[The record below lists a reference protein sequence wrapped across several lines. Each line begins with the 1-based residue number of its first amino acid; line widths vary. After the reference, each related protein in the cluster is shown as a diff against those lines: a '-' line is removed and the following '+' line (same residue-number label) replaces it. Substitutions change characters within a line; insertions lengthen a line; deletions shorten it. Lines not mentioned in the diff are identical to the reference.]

1 MASEGEHD
9 ASPPPNSHRDRI
21 LCPCKN
27 MRPTALIIKH
37 HIQRSPIPAAQT
49 HDLRL
54 PDLLSLTSVPGM
66 RAGHKLASEG
76 PDTRAVQHCLGLG
89 CVKGTHVPT
98 INYRGRS

>member
-1 MASEGEHD
+1 MQKYAPDSRQTPHSKE
-9 ASPPPNSHRDRI
+9 PNTRRAKSDF
-21 LCPCKN
+21 L
-27 MRPTALIIKH
+27 
-37 HIQRSPIPAAQT
+37 
-49 HDLRL
+49 L

-76 PDTRAVQHCLGLG
+76 PDTRAVQHYLGLG